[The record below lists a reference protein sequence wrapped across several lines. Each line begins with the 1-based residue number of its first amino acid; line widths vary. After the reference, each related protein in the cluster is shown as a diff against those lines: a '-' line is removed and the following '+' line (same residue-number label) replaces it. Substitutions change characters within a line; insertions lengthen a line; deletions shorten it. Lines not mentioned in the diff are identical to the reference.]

1 MAETSERPKG
11 KSLRPLRELAPFL
24 RPYLGTLYLAMA
36 ALVLASAAQL
46 ALPVAIRYL
55 IDAGLLAQSAASIDR
70 YFLGLFLVAVAFS
83 LFSALRF
90 YFIIWLGER
99 VVADIRTAVFDR
111 MIGMSPS
118 YFERIMTG
126 AVPNTI
132 SATLETWPRPKTMN
146 RMGST
151 VIGGIRESDAM
162 NEANS
167 ARTFGISPIATPSTR
182 ASSVDMPTP

>member
-70 YFLGLFLVAVAFS
+70 YFLGLFLVALAGLIASVVMVRTRVFGRAT
-83 LFSALRF
+83 A
-90 YFIIWLGER
+90 ILGI
-99 VVADIRTAVFDR
+99 V
-111 MIGMSPS
+111 
-118 YFERIMTG
+118 
-126 AVPNTI
+126 
-132 SATLETWPRPKTMN
+132 
-146 RMGST
+146 
-151 VIGGIRESDAM
+151 
-162 NEANS
+162 ANS
-167 ARTFGISPIATPSTR
+167 LVLTFYVALPLAPEIAPLFPAASAPFRLLWYILIARRLFQLGR
-182 ASSVDMPTP
+182 AAPEVQR